1 MEAMA
6 TALRER
12 GFEIVVSADSSA
24 AVAASVEV
32 ILIFAGAAPSSVIVA
47 INKYRL
53 LYPSAI
59 VVLVGSDYAD
69 DELVFLI
76 EAGVQ
81 AYTSANASLEELV
94 HTITAVQRG
103 ESTCSPQLGALV
115 AARIALL
122 ARSPKSSLQPSLT
135 GREKQILQLVA
146 AGLSNKEIAQQLSI
160 SLHTVKI
167 HVHRIL
173 EKLQVRRRREAARW
187 IHIHA
192 RASSA

>member
-1 MEAMA
+1 METMA

-12 GFEIVVSADSSA
+12 GFDVVVSVDSLA
-24 AVAASVEV
+24 AVAASIEV
-32 ILIFAGAAPSSVIVA
+32 ILIFGGAAPSSVIVA
-47 INKYRL
+47 INKFRL
-53 LYPSAI
+53 FYPSAI
-59 VVLVGSDYAD
+59 VVLLGADYPD
-69 DELVFLI
+69 DELLFLI

-81 AYTSANASLEELV
+81 AYTSADASLEEV
-94 HTITAVQRG
+94 VNTITAVQRG

-135 GREKQILQLVA
+135 AREQQILRLVA

-187 IHIHA
+187 IHA